1 MGIKKD
7 LNFKGNDF
15 SNIASAY
22 AIAHLLMQGPNGR
35 YSQDSGCLMLTVTQ
49 PISFNGFRHPNGYHF
64 VYLDGV

>member
-22 AIAHLLMQGPNGR
+22 AIAHLLMQGPNGKNN
-35 YSQDSGCLMLTVTQ
+35 D
-49 PISFNGFRHPNGYHF
+49 IEKGFKR
-64 VYLDGV
+64 